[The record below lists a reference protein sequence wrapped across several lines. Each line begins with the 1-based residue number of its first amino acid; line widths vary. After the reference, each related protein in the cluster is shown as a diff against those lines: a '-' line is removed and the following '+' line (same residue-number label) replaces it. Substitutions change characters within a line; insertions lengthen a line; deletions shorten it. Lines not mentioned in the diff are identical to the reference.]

1 MSSETMLHF
10 SAGLITMGFLVIT
23 LFFLKFW
30 RRTGDLLFLAFAV
43 SFSLLALNQALT
55 ILIDVAR
62 DERSYLYLLRLVAFL
77 IIIAAVVHKNATF
90 GPRDRSR

>member
-1 MSSETMLHF
+1 MLHF

-30 RRTGDLLFLAFAV
+30 RRTDDLLFLAFAV

-90 GPRDRSR
+90 GRRDRSR

>member
-1 MSSETMLHF
+1 MLHF

-90 GPRDRSR
+90 GRRDRSR

>member
-1 MSSETMLHF
+1 MLHF